1 MDVVPPSIAPVPPP
15 PWNELR
21 ERLLGRADEI
31 TAADPAGAA
40 VLRALVESWW
50 EDQQE
55 WNAALLR
62 ELRLHHDINNAL
74 VGISGNAQLLLLS
87 PVAQQPA
94 LRERLEVVL
103 RESTR
108 IEYAARRLRS
118 LKSAFDH
125 DGSGGHHA
133 VARSA

>member
-1 MDVVPPSIAPVPPP
+1 MDVVHPSAAPVPPP

-21 ERLLGRADEI
+21 ERLLGWADEI

-55 WNAALLR
+55 WNAALLQ

-87 PVAQQPA
+87 PVAQQPS

-108 IEYAARRLRS
+108 IEYAARRLRA

-125 DGSGGHHA
+125 DGSGGQHA

>member
-1 MDVVPPSIAPVPPP
+1 MDMVHPTTSPVPPP
-15 PWNELR
+15 PWKELR
-21 ERLLGRADEI
+21 ERLLGRADDI
-31 TAADPAGAA
+31 ADGDPAGAA

-50 EDQQE
+50 EDQEE
-55 WNAALLR
+55 WNAALIE

-108 IEYAARRLRS
+108 IEYAARRLRA
-118 LKSAFDH
+118 LKSAFEH
-125 DGSGGHHA
+125 DGNGGHHA
-133 VARSA
+133 VARTA

>member
-1 MDVVPPSIAPVPPP
+1 MNVVRPPAAAVPPP
-15 PWNELR
+15 PWKELR

-31 TAADPAGAA
+31 ADGDPAGAA
-40 VLRALVESWW
+40 VLRTLVESWW
-50 EDQQE
+50 EDQRE
-55 WNAALLR
+55 WNEALLE

-108 IEYAARRLRS
+108 IEYAARRLRA
-118 LKSAFDH
+118 LKTAFEH
-125 DGSGGHHA
+125 DGNGGHHA